1 MAMTTN
7 ATNKVSIIPPSE
19 DGTLLTTPL
28 TPANANGGLAATG
41 EYKILRLKRKRNEE
55 PLDGLRRHPLTRRS
69 ELQTRLT

>member
-1 MAMTTN
+1 MATTTN
-7 ATNKVSIIPPSE
+7 STTQVLNIPPP
-19 DGTLLTTPL
+19 DDVKLLTHPL
-28 TPANANGGLAATG
+28 TAANADSGPAATG